1 MIKEI
6 FKGAQELCM
15 DLETVRSTYVY
26 LPSDAYSITSMNT
39 NNLPTENTGD
49 DLIYKGTIIFCNI
62 I

>member
-6 FKGAQELCM
+6 FKGTQGLCM
-15 DLETVRSTYVY
+15 DLETIRSTYVY
-26 LPSDAYSITSMNT
+26 LPSDAFSITSMNT

-49 DLIYKGTIIFCNI
+49 NLICKGTIIFRNI